1 MRFFDLHCDTP
12 YEAYKTGEP
21 FYDGRLAVNMCRGTV
36 FERWCQVCALWIPDE
51 CRGAKNRYKEMLQ
64 NFKRQLPT
72 VTDTAAGLD
81 SDNAFLLSLE
91 GGAVIDD
98 VSDVDALWQ
107 DGIRVITLT
116 WNGKNRLAGGANTN
130 EPLTELGRAV
140 ISRMN
145 ELSMAVD
152 LSHLNDRSFFEV
164 LDEARYVLATH
175 SCCRS
180 VYHVRRNLTDEQIIK
195 IKEKNGIIGLC
206 LYPRFLGEENV
217 FSAFHSHLSHIV
229 ERVGEDCVAI
239 GSDFD
244 GARLDERLD
253 SLDKIPLLHSFLQE
267 IGWKEETLDKLFYS
281 NAYNFFKG
289 LLK

>member
-12 YEAYKTGEP
+12 YESYKTGEP
-21 FYDGRLAVNMCRGTV
+21 FYNGRLAVNMCRGAV
-36 FERWCQVCALWIPDE
+36 FSKWCQVCALWIPDE
-51 CRGAKNRYKEMLQ
+51 CRGAKERYGEMLE
-64 NFKRQLPT
+64 NFKKQLPK
-72 VTDTAAGLD
+72 VTDTAEGLD
-81 SDNAFLLSLE
+81 SDNVFLLSLE

-98 VSDVDALWQ
+98 TADVDALYR
-107 DGIRVITLT
+107 DGVRIITLT

-130 EPLTELGRAV
+130 EPLTKLGSYV
-140 ISRMN
+140 IARMN

-152 LSHLNDRSFFEV
+152 LSHLNDRAFFEV
-164 LDEARYVLATH
+164 CEQAKYVLATH
-175 SCCRS
+175 SCSRA
-180 VYHVRRNLTDEQIIK
+180 VHHVRRNLTDEQIIK

-217 FSAFHSHLSHIV
+217 FSDFNAHLTHIV
-229 ERVGEDCVAI
+229 QIAGEDTVAI

-244 GARLDERLD
+244 GAEMDERLD
-253 SLDKIPLLHSFLQE
+253 SLDKIPLLYSYLRGV
-267 IGWKEETLDKLFYS
+267 GWSETALDKLFYS